1 MKKRSLDYD
10 GLDGILQQPD
20 ASIQR
25 KAAWYKSGWFFV
37 MTGIVLA
44 GVFFLQT
51 LPSPPVTTTNNS
63 TEQTKPATP
72 VAANAQKPTEPVHS
86 ALAEP
91 SQIQAT
97 ATPVNPDQTV
107 APKALDSAIEP
118 PVAQPAEI
126 AAVSAQ
132 KPAETPTTDTTT
144 AQTENQ
150 APQPSETIPPA
161 IPTGNETTAINSS
174 AEALFT
180 VHFKLDSSKLNA
192 LSRSESAELINA
204 AKRCAKL
211 IKLTGHTC
219 NLGTDASN
227 KTLGLTRAKA
237 VKKLLL
243 NNGFA
248 ADRII
253 TTSAGMNN
261 PVAANDTPAGQ
272 ALNRRTELACQ
283 DD

>member
-25 KAAWYKSGWFFV
+25 KAAWYKSGWFYGLV
-37 MTGIVLA
+37 GIVLA
-44 GVFFLQT
+44 GVFFLQKT
-51 LPSPPVTTTNNS
+51 PTQPVTTSNNS

-72 VAANAQKPTEPVHS
+72 AAANSQKSTEPAHS

-91 SQIQAT
+91 TQIQAA
-97 ATPVNPDQTV
+97 ATPVTPDQSV
-107 APKALDSAIEP
+107 APNASESDINA

-126 AAVSAQ
+126 AAVSTA
-132 KPAETPTTDTTT
+132 KPVEASTADTTV
-144 AQTENQ
+144 AQTESQ
-150 APQPSETIPPA
+150 APQPSEAIPPVNDT
-161 IPTGNETTAINSS
+161 PVVNSS
-174 AEALFT
+174 SEALFT

-192 LSRSESAELINA
+192 LSSSESAELINA
-204 AKRCAKL
+204 AKRCTKL

-237 VKKLLL
+237 VRKLLL
-243 NNGFA
+243 NNGFDA
-248 ADRII
+248 NRII
-253 TTSAGMNN
+253 TTSEGMNN
-261 PVAANDTPAGQ
+261 PVASNDTPAGQ
-272 ALNRRTELACQ
+272 ALNRRTELSCQ
-283 DD
+283 DE

>member
-25 KAAWYKSGWFFV
+25 KAAWYKSGWFYGLV
-37 MTGIVLA
+37 GIVLA
-44 GVFFLQT
+44 GVFFLQKT
-51 LPSPPVTTTNNS
+51 PTQPVTTSNNS

-72 VAANAQKPTEPVHS
+72 AAANTQKSIEPAHS

-91 SQIQAT
+91 TQIQA
-97 ATPVNPDQTV
+97 AASPVTPDQSV
-107 APKALDSAIEP
+107 APNASESDINA

-126 AAVSAQ
+126 AAVSTA
-132 KPAETPTTDTTT
+132 KPVEASTADTTV
-144 AQTENQ
+144 AQTESQ
-150 APQPSETIPPA
+150 APQPSEAIPPVND
-161 IPTGNETTAINSS
+161 TSVVNSS
-174 AEALFT
+174 SEALFT

-192 LSRSESAELINA
+192 LSSSESAELINA
-204 AKRCAKL
+204 AKRCTKL

-237 VKKLLL
+237 VRKLLL
-243 NNGFA
+243 NNGFDA
-248 ADRII
+248 NRII
-253 TTSAGMNN
+253 TTSEGMNN
-261 PVAANDTPAGQ
+261 PVASNDTPAGQ
-272 ALNRRTELACQ
+272 ALNRRTELSCQ
-283 DD
+283 DE

>member
-20 ASIQR
+20 ASIQP
-25 KAAWYKSGWFFV
+25 KAAWYQSGWIYGV
-37 MTGIVLA
+37 TGIVLA
-44 GVFFLQT
+44 GLFLLQKT
-51 LPSPPVTTTNNS
+51 PTQPVATSTNA
-63 TEQTKPATP
+63 TEQANSAASAI
-72 VAANAQKPTEPVHS
+72 AANTPKPTESAHA
-86 ALAEP
+86 ALAKPDQAPAEP
-91 SQIQAT
+91 VTIDQS
-97 ATPVNPDQTV
+97 VNPSPANT
-107 APKALDSAIEP
+107 AINA
-118 PVAQPAEI
+118 PVAQSAEI
-126 AAVSAQ
+126 AAAPVQ
-132 KPAETPTTDTTT
+132 KPAEASTTDTNI

-150 APQPSETIPPA
+150 ALQPSEA
-161 IPTGNETTAINSS
+161 IPTGNDTPAVNSS
-174 AEALFT
+174 TEALFA

-192 LSRSESAELINA
+192 LSSSESAELINA

-219 NLGTDASN
+219 NLGTDANN

-243 NNGFA
+243 NNGF
-248 ADRII
+248 DSNRII
-253 TTSAGMNN
+253 TTSAGMTK

>member
-20 ASIQR
+20 PSIQP
-25 KAAWYKSGWFFV
+25 KAAWYQSGWIYGV
-37 MTGIVLA
+37 TGIVLA
-44 GVFFLQT
+44 GLFLLQKNPT
-51 LPSPPVTTTNNS
+51 QPVATSNNA
-63 TEQTKPATP
+63 TEQAKSAASAI
-72 VAANAQKPTEPVHS
+72 AANTPKPTESAHS
-86 ALAEP
+86 AAEP
-91 SQIQAT
+91 VTIDQS
-97 ATPVNPDQTV
+97 VNPSPANT
-107 APKALDSAIEP
+107 AINA
-118 PVAQPAEI
+118 PVAQSAE
-126 AAVSAQ
+126 AS
-132 KPAETPTTDTTT
+132 TTDTNI

-150 APQPSETIPPA
+150 ALQPSEA
-161 IPTGNETTAINSS
+161 IPTGNDTPAVNSS
-174 AEALFT
+174 TEALFA

-192 LSRSESAELINA
+192 LSSSESAELINA

-219 NLGTDASN
+219 NLGTDANN

-243 NNGFA
+243 NNGF
-248 ADRII
+248 DSNRII
-253 TTSAGMNN
+253 TTSAGMTK
-261 PVAANDTPAGQ
+261 PVAANDTPTGQ

>member
-25 KAAWYKSGWFFV
+25 KAAWYKSGWFYGLV
-37 MTGIVLA
+37 GIVLA
-44 GVFFLQT
+44 GVFFLQKT
-51 LPSPPVTTTNNS
+51 PTQPVTTSNNS

-72 VAANAQKPTEPVHS
+72 AAANTQKSTEPAHS

-91 SQIQAT
+91 TQIQAA
-97 ATPVNPDQTV
+97 ATPVTPDQSV
-107 APKALDSAIEP
+107 APNPSESDINA

-126 AAVSAQ
+126 AAVSIA
-132 KPAETPTTDTTT
+132 KPVEASTADTTV
-144 AQTENQ
+144 AQTESQ
-150 APQPSETIPPA
+150 APQPSEAIPPVNDT
-161 IPTGNETTAINSS
+161 PVVNSS
-174 AEALFT
+174 SEALFT

-192 LSRSESAELINA
+192 LSSSESAELINA
-204 AKRCAKL
+204 AKRCTKL

-237 VKKLLL
+237 VRKLLL
-243 NNGFA
+243 NNGFDA
-248 ADRII
+248 NRII
-253 TTSAGMNN
+253 TTSEGMNN
-261 PVAANDTPAGQ
+261 PVASNDTPAGQ
-272 ALNRRTELACQ
+272 ALNRRTELSCQ
-283 DD
+283 DE

>member
-20 ASIQR
+20 ASIQP
-25 KAAWYKSGWFFV
+25 KAAWYKSGWIYGLAG
-37 MTGIVLA
+37 TLLA
-44 GVFFLQT
+44 GVFFLQKT
-51 LPSPPVTTTNNS
+51 PTQPVTTTNNS
-63 TEQTKPATP
+63 AEQAKPATQL
-72 VAANAQKPTEPVHS
+72 AANIQKSTEPSHS

-107 APKALDSAIEP
+107 TPNALDSAIEH

-132 KPAETPTTDTTT
+132 KPVETPTTNTTV
-144 AQTENQ
+144 AQTESQ
-150 APQPSETIPPA
+150 APQSSEAIPPA
-161 IPTGNETTAINSS
+161 NDTPVVNSS
-174 AEALFT
+174 AEVLFT

-192 LSRSESAELINA
+192 LSSSESAELINA
-204 AKRCAKL
+204 AKRCSKL

-219 NLGTDASN
+219 NLGTDTSN

-237 VKKLLL
+237 VRKLLL
-243 NNGFA
+243 NNGFP
-248 ADRII
+248 ADRMI
-253 TTSAGMNN
+253 TTSAGMTN

-272 ALNRRTELACQ
+272 ALNRRTELSCQ

>member
-72 VAANAQKPTEPVHS
+72 VAANAQKPTEPADS
-86 ALAEP
+86 TLAEP
-91 SQIQAT
+91 TQIQA
-97 ATPVNPDQTV
+97 ADTPVTSDQTV
-107 APKALDSAIEP
+107 NPNASQTDIKAP
-118 PVAQPAEI
+118 VTQPTEI

-144 AQTENQ
+144 AKTESQ
-150 APQPSETIPPA
+150 APQPSEAIPPVND
-161 IPTGNETTAINSS
+161 TSLVNSRS
-174 AEALFT
+174 EALFT

-192 LSRSESAELINA
+192 LSSSESAELINA

-237 VKKLLL
+237 VRKLLL
-243 NNGFA
+243 NNGFDA
-248 ADRII
+248 NRII

-272 ALNRRTELACQ
+272 ALNRRTELSCQ
-283 DD
+283 DE

>member
-25 KAAWYKSGWFFV
+25 KAAWYKSGWFYGLV
-37 MTGIVLA
+37 GIVLA
-44 GVFFLQT
+44 GVFFLQNT
-51 LPSPPVTTTNNS
+51 PTQPVTTSNNS

-72 VAANAQKPTEPVHS
+72 AAANTQKSTEPAHS

-91 SQIQAT
+91 TQIQAA
-97 ATPVNPDQTV
+97 ATPVTPDQSV
-107 APKALDSAIEP
+107 APNASESDINA

-126 AAVSAQ
+126 AAVSTA
-132 KPAETPTTDTTT
+132 KPVEASTADTTV
-144 AQTENQ
+144 AQTESQ
-150 APQPSETIPPA
+150 APQPSEAIPPVND
-161 IPTGNETTAINSS
+161 TSVVNSS
-174 AEALFT
+174 SEALFT

-192 LSRSESAELINA
+192 LSSSESAELINA
-204 AKRCAKL
+204 AKRCTKL

-237 VKKLLL
+237 VRKLLL
-243 NNGFA
+243 NNGFDA
-248 ADRII
+248 NRII
-253 TTSAGMNN
+253 TTSEGMNN
-261 PVAANDTPAGQ
+261 PVASNDTPAGQ
-272 ALNRRTELACQ
+272 ALNRRTELSCQ
-283 DD
+283 DE

>member
-25 KAAWYKSGWFFV
+25 KAAWYKSGWFYGLV
-37 MTGIVLA
+37 GIVLA
-44 GVFFLQT
+44 GVFFLQKT
-51 LPSPPVTTTNNS
+51 PTQPVTTSNNS

-72 VAANAQKPTEPVHS
+72 AAANTQKSIEPAHS

-91 SQIQAT
+91 TQIQA
-97 ATPVNPDQTV
+97 AASPVTPDQSV
-107 APKALDSAIEP
+107 APNASESDINS

-126 AAVSAQ
+126 AAVSTA
-132 KPAETPTTDTTT
+132 KPVEASTADTTV
-144 AQTENQ
+144 AQTESQ
-150 APQPSETIPPA
+150 APQPSEAIPPVND
-161 IPTGNETTAINSS
+161 TSVVNSS
-174 AEALFT
+174 SEALFT

-192 LSRSESAELINA
+192 LSSSESAELINA
-204 AKRCAKL
+204 AKRCTKL

-237 VKKLLL
+237 VRKLLL
-243 NNGFA
+243 NNGFDA
-248 ADRII
+248 NRII
-253 TTSAGMNN
+253 TTSEGMNN
-261 PVAANDTPAGQ
+261 PVASNDTPAGQ
-272 ALNRRTELACQ
+272 ALNRRTELSCQ
-283 DD
+283 DE

>member
-25 KAAWYKSGWFFV
+25 KAAWYKSGWFYGLV
-37 MTGIVLA
+37 GIVLA
-44 GVFFLQT
+44 GVFFLQKT
-51 LPSPPVTTTNNS
+51 PTQPVTTSNNS

-72 VAANAQKPTEPVHS
+72 AAANTQKSIEPTHS

-91 SQIQAT
+91 TQIQAA
-97 ATPVNPDQTV
+97 ATPVTPDQSV
-107 APKALDSAIEP
+107 APNASESDINA

-126 AAVSAQ
+126 AAVSTA
-132 KPAETPTTDTTT
+132 KPVEASTADTTV
-144 AQTENQ
+144 AQTESQ
-150 APQPSETIPPA
+150 APQPSEAIPPVND
-161 IPTGNETTAINSS
+161 TSVVNSS
-174 AEALFT
+174 SEALFT

-192 LSRSESAELINA
+192 LSSSESAELINA
-204 AKRCAKL
+204 AKRCTKL

-237 VKKLLL
+237 VRKLLL
-243 NNGFA
+243 NNGFDA
-248 ADRII
+248 NRII
-253 TTSAGMNN
+253 TTSEGMNN
-261 PVAANDTPAGQ
+261 PVASNDTPAGQ
-272 ALNRRTELACQ
+272 ALNRRTELSCQ
-283 DD
+283 DE

>member
-25 KAAWYKSGWFFV
+25 KAAWYKSGWFYGLV
-37 MTGIVLA
+37 GIVLA
-44 GVFFLQT
+44 GVFFLQKT
-51 LPSPPVTTTNNS
+51 PTQPVTTSNNS

-72 VAANAQKPTEPVHS
+72 AAANTQKSIEPAHS

-91 SQIQAT
+91 TQIQA
-97 ATPVNPDQTV
+97 AASPVTPDQSV
-107 APKALDSAIEP
+107 APNASESDINS

-126 AAVSAQ
+126 AAVSTA
-132 KPAETPTTDTTT
+132 KPVEASTADTTV
-144 AQTENQ
+144 AQTESQ
-150 APQPSETIPPA
+150 APQPSEAIPPVND
-161 IPTGNETTAINSS
+161 TSVVNSS
-174 AEALFT
+174 SEALFT

-192 LSRSESAELINA
+192 LSSSESAELINA
-204 AKRCAKL
+204 AKRCTKL

-237 VKKLLL
+237 VRKLLL
-243 NNGFA
+243 NNGFDA
-248 ADRII
+248 NRII
-253 TTSAGMNN
+253 TTSEGMNN
-261 PVAANDTPAGQ
+261 PIASNDTPAGQ
-272 ALNRRTELACQ
+272 ALNRRTELSCQ
-283 DD
+283 DE